1 MIRVLPLLFL
11 FACTGEEPG
20 EAPPEVPTAPF
31 VGAAATPAEPAAP
44 AADLPRV
51 PSASKDRFA
60 ASHVLV
66 SYAGAVG
73 ALPTVTRTK
82 DEAKARAAEARARIV
97 GGEAFAEVAKAYSDD
112 STGSRGGSL
121 GGFDRGTMVAPFEA
135 ALEALP
141 VGQVSELVETQFG
154 YHVILREPL
163 KEIRAKHL
171 LVTWS
176 GAERAPA
183 GVSRSKDEARK
194 RVDEVVAKLAAG
206 EAWNEAVRAYS
217 DGPLKEDGGD
227 LGWFAK
233 GQLAEPLDAAAFD
246 LDIGA
251 TSTVIETPRG
261 FHLIHRVE

>member
-1 MIRVLPLLFL
+1 MIRALPLLFL
-11 FACTGEEPG
+11 FACGGDEVAEPPP
-20 EAPPEVPTAPF
+20 APP
-31 VGAAATPAEPAAP
+31 AAAPVGTAAAPAAP

-51 PSASKDRFA
+51 PSSSKARFA

-82 DEAKARAAEARARIV
+82 EDARTRAAEARARIA

-112 STGSRGGSL
+112 SSGSRGGSL

-135 ALEALP
+135 ALDALAP
-141 VGQVSELVETQFG
+141 GEVSELVETQFG

-171 LVTWS
+171 LVSWS
-176 GAERAPA
+176 GAERAPP
-183 GVSRSKDEARK
+183 GVSRKKDDARA
-194 RVDEVVAKLAAG
+194 RVDEAVGRLAAG
-206 EAWNEAVRAYS
+206 EAWDEVVRAYS
-217 DGPLKEDGGD
+217 DGPMKDDGGD

-246 LDIGA
+246 LDVGA
-251 TSTVIETPRG
+251 TSVAIETPRG